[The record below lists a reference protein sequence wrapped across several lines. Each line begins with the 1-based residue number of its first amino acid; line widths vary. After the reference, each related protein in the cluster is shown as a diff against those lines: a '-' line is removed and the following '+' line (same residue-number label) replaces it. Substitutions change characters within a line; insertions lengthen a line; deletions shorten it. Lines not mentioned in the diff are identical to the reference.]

1 MYQKMWRTIQY
12 DLHQN
17 KLKYI
22 QVQSFD
28 EALEMIS
35 ISKMAIE
42 VARPVYLGD
51 DEAEYQAINEY
62 YDEMIEQINQFV
74 VIREEAYV

>member
-1 MYQKMWRTIQY
+1 MWRTIQY